1 MPEQLQVPH
10 DRQMPESPQASKRQ
24 DKLLQLLHDWMALD
38 PPDASANYEEQKRE
52 LIESLARSGR
62 P

>member
-1 MPEQLQVPH
+1 MAEQRQVPH
-10 DRQMPESPQASKRQ
+10 DQQMPELPQASKRQ

-38 PPDASANYEEQKRE
+38 PPDASATYEEQKRE
-52 LIESLARSGR
+52 FIESLARSGS